1 MRARKYSLMDMVNI
15 FHILAICGMLSPII
29 YTLMWIL
36 GGVLQSDYSHVRDD
50 VSSLVAVDAPN
61 KKLLDKFLITSNV
74 LLFVFYAGLHWGVNN
89 GEGSIIGPILF
100 LISSIVGI
108 LVALLF
114 PLDAGGEIKSTRGK
128 MHVLLVVVMGILTIA
143 GMIAMWFRLESVVEW
158 SAFAT
163 FSLIAAI
170 VSLILV
176 AITAIA
182 ATSKYLGLVERFMVS
197 SYQVYFFVLALM
209 VFLNN

>member
-1 MRARKYSLMDMVNI
+1 MDMVNI

-36 GGVLQSDYSHVRDD
+36 GGVLQSEYSHVRDD

-61 KKLLDKFLITSNV
+61 KKLFDKFLITSNV
-74 LLFVFYAGLHWGVNN
+74 LLFAFYAGLHWGINN
-89 GEGSIIGPILF
+89 GEGSIIGPALF

-114 PLDAGGEIKSTRGK
+114 PLDADGEITSTRGK
-128 MHVLLVVVMGILTIA
+128 MHVLLVVMGILTIA

-197 SYQVYFFVLALM
+197 SYQVYYFVLALM